1 MKRDILTVF
10 TDVRKFSGLIFSG
23 FALLSIINLRAYTE
37 FFLTYLPRFVGT
49 TDVVLIAISFLP
61 FVEFFIGLLI
71 IGKIHWIK
79 SLWVAYAIMSLSI
92 LLILVS
98 GKLLLLF
105 VYILPKA
112 LLLIMAHILSF
123 RNSLVNFSK
132 G

>member
-10 TDVRKFSGLIFSG
+10 TDVRKFSGFIFSG

-79 SLWVAYAIMSLSI
+79 SLWVAYAIMFLSI

-98 GKLLLLF
+98 GKLLLLI
-105 VYILPKA
+105 YILPKA

>member
-10 TDVRKFSGLIFSG
+10 TDVRKFSGFIFSG

-49 TDVVLIAISFLP
+49 TDVVLIAITFLP

-71 IGKIHWIK
+71 IGKIHWIR

-98 GKLLLLF
+98 GKLLLL